1 MQTSDTFF
9 FYDGT
14 KVVGSHTAQE
24 ISEMFHKGLLK
35 EDSQVC
41 TANDHGWK
49 ALKDFPELTAKVKEK
64 SRVVVASDKG
74 AGDQEVTA
82 KAPQSEEDSSAPEDD
97 DEDGADG
104 EKRFTPIR
112 SIRSLFND
120 LWEAQR
126 ESIIA
131 RIKNEELDDRYE
143 KSGRSILR

>member
-64 SRVVVASDKG
+64 SRTMWTYSGVICC
-74 AGDQEVTA
+74 
-82 KAPQSEEDSSAPEDD
+82 
-97 DEDGADG
+97 
-104 EKRFTPIR
+104 FL
-112 SIRSLFND
+112 SLF
-120 LWEAQR
+120 R
-126 ESIIA
+126 HTG
-131 RIKNEELDDRYE
+131 RKNSKKQTNYKKTNICFGDFQKL
-143 KSGRSILR
+143 LRTFRLYLIPY